1 MICVAAGKR
10 GVQEGGGVR
19 GRQADT
25 RLHAPRLRLN
35 NKLELFILATLFAT
49 DRHLLQGLG
58 MGVASAPHPQLKL
71 SKIAAVRFL

>member
-1 MICVAAGKR
+1 MAAGER
-10 GVQEGGGVR
+10 GVQEEEDGRRER
-19 GRQADT
+19 GNQADT

-49 DRHLLQGLG
+49 DRRLLQGLG
-58 MGVASAPHPQLKL
+58 MGVATAPQPQLKL